1 MNEEIIKSEGTNK
14 SNLVVNFDDLLNVF
28 LSASIYN
35 IFWVLNYNKKTDF
48 LYRSCIFRC
57 ASS

>member
-1 MNEEIIKSEGTNK
+1 MKRLSDQKEPINQ
-14 SNLVVNFDDLLNVF
+14 NLVVDCGDLLNVF

-35 IFWVLNYNKKTDF
+35 IFSVLNYNKKADF